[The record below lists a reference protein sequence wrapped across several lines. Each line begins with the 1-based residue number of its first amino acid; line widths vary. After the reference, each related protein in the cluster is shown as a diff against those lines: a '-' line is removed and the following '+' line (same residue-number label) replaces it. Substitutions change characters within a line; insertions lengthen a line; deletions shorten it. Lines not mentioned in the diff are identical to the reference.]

1 VKVFGFYSECGR
13 KASEGFESDVIWC
26 NLYFKI
32 ISFLAAKWRLMVN
45 CISEQRPDFKLH
57 YSAKAIIIIKKSMV
71 LSQKEIWRLVEQYIR
86 DRYES
91 TQKHTWF
98 FIKGQNIWW
107 RKGSL
112 FNKCCCENW
121 ISACRK
127 LKLHSCLS
135 PSINIHSK

>member
-57 YSAKAIIIIKKSMV
+57 YSAKAIIIIIKKHGTVTKRDMKTSGTV
-71 LSQKEIWRLVEQYIR
+71 YKRQIWIHTEAHLIFYKRP
-86 DRYES
+86 
-91 TQKHTWF
+91 KHMME
-98 FIKGQNIWW
+98 K
-107 RKGSL
+107 R
-112 FNKCCCENW
+112 
-121 ISACRK
+121 
-127 LKLHSCLS
+127 
-135 PSINIHSK
+135 